1 MPKHNAS
8 AGTVGRVHCVDRD
21 SLSKPS
27 GTAVRTSGGRPAGL
41 LGIALLAP
49 AVLLVGCGSGA
60 DLVSSVALQTE
71 QNTDFVAGVGVP
83 DAPETGAQSAAVNV
97 TPVQREYLSALSS
110 AGVRPSSD
118 IRALSI
124 GSYVCQA
131 RSAGQTEQAVWDYVA
146 PMVRSDVADAQVTS
160 PGTPPSVEAAA
171 IASYIR
177 IATERLC

>member
-1 MPKHNAS
+1 M
-8 AGTVGRVHCVDRD
+8 
-21 SLSKPS
+21 
-27 GTAVRTSGGRPAGL
+27 
-41 LGIALLAP
+41 
-49 AVLLVGCGSGA
+49 
-60 DLVSSVALQTE
+60 
-71 QNTDFVAGVGVP
+71 
-83 DAPETGAQSAAVNV
+83 NV